1 MRQTRNP
8 SVFLLLLVVS
18 VLFASPAFTQ
28 VTAGIRANGQVVNHG
43 DTVRVCEG
51 SSISY
56 LSSAQGSL
64 LIDWFFTGSATANA
78 SGLGPFNVLYPKA
91 GFYTTK
97 QVITGGNM
105 TDSME
110 VIVEVSN
117 NKPAA

>member
-1 MRQTRNP
+1 MRQTRKP
-8 SVFLLLLVVS
+8 SVFLLLLVLS

-28 VTAGIRANGQVVNHG
+28 VTAGIRANGLIVNHG

-56 LSSAQGSL
+56 LSSAQGSMN
-64 LIDWFFTGSATANA
+64 IDWTFTSGNTSNAT
-78 SGLGPFNVLYPKA
+78 GLGPFGILYPKA

-110 VIVEVSN
+110 VVIEV
-117 NKPAA
+117 